1 MRDASKQSA
10 EDGDIQ
16 SLCASVDAGSGAPLY
31 RQLADSI
38 ASQIAAGEMKA
49 GDRLPPTRELALKLG
64 LNRTTV
70 SAAYSRLEEQGL
82 IKGHVGRG
90 SFVSGQ
96 SANSEM
102 AGLDWDAILPRLD
115 TTGSFSQPAE
125 ISFAASR
132 PDLDAFPMAQF
143 RRLAKEVIDSPEA
156 REILQLGSPL
166 GYPPLRRYLVEQGRS
181 SGIARETDDLIV
193 TNGCQQA
200 LDLLARVLA
209 PAGETVVLE
218 DPVYHG
224 LLKVFERVGANII
237 PAPVGEEGVRPETI
251 EAILSRHRPRAI
263 VLTPSFQNP
272 TGTSI
277 PALNRRRIVEIAQRA
292 GVVLIEN
299 DIYSELRYEG
309 DAISTLKRLDEGGNV
324 ILLRSYSK
332 VSFPGLR
339 VGWVLAPRPV
349 VQRLAECK
357 QTCDLHSDQ
366 LSQAVL
372 LRFAESGEL
381 ERHLG
386 KSRVANAQRLAAAL
400 TACARHLP
408 QASKF
413 TRPQGGLNLWVELP
427 APLDARD
434 LLMRVQEQGVN
445 FLPGHYFSAD
455 RGPSSCLRLSFGGL
469 SPRQIENGIRIIGI
483 TAAKHLAAVTQK
495 EFEPAPALV

>member
-1 MRDASKQSA
+1 MLRGTTPAQKGGT
-10 EDGDIQ
+10 E
-16 SLCASVDAGSGAPLY
+16 APLY

-38 ASQIAAGEMKA
+38 AGQIASGERKT
-49 GDRLPPTRELALKLG
+49 GDRLPPTRELALRLG
-64 LNRTTV
+64 VNRTTV

-90 SFVSGQ
+90 SFVCGGPV
-96 SANSEM
+96 NLEM
-102 AGLDWDAILPRLD
+102 AGLDWEAILPRPD
-115 TTGSFSQPAE
+115 TAISFSKPVE
-125 ISFAASR
+125 INFSASR
-132 PDLDAFPMAQF
+132 PDVDAFPMAEF
-143 RRLAKEVIDSPEA
+143 RRLAKDVIDSPEA

-166 GYPPLRRYLVEQGRS
+166 GYPPLRRYLLEQARNS
-181 SGIARETDDLIV
+181 RIARETDDLIV

-224 LLKVFERVGANII
+224 LLKVFERVGANIVL
-237 PAPVGEEGVRPETI
+237 APVGDEGVKPETI
-251 EAILSRHRPRAI
+251 EAIVSRRKPRAV

-277 PALNRRRIVEIAQRA
+277 PASSRRGIVEVAQRS
-292 GVVLIEN
+292 GIVLIES

-309 DAISTLKRLDEGGNV
+309 ESISTLKSLDETGNV
-324 ILLRSYSK
+324 ILLGSYSK

-357 QTCDLHSDQ
+357 QTCDLHSDH

-381 ERHLG
+381 EHHLA
-386 KSRVANAQRLAAAL
+386 KSRVANGQRLSAAL
-400 TACARHLP
+400 AACARYLP
-408 QASKF
+408 RASKF
-413 TRPQGGLNLWVELP
+413 TRPRGGLNLWIELP
-427 APLDARD
+427 APLDAGD
-434 LLMRVQEQGVN
+434 LLMRVQEQGVS
-445 FLPGHYFSAD
+445 FLPSYYFSPD
-455 RGPSSCLRLSFGGL
+455 RGRGARLSGFRLSFGGL
-469 SPRQIENGIRIIGI
+469 SPRQIENGIRIIGTI
-483 TAAKHLAAVTQK
+483 AAGHLAAATQK